1 MYKFYRAN
9 PRNKSLMIV
18 SPNHIVTNI
27 VICQSG
33 SGQMSVSATD
43 PKFDKAHSFY
53 LKKFLVVL
61 ARNKIR
67 RVNQKRKRLSWS
79 CIVPVAGDDSDIVG
93 ATATDTNLSG
103 LDMLS

>member
-1 MYKFYRAN
+1 MK
-9 PRNKSLMIV
+9 V
-18 SPNHIVTNI
+18 SPNLIVTNI

-33 SGQMSVSATD
+33 SGQLSVSATD
-43 PKFDKAHSFY
+43 PEFDEAHSFY
-53 LKKFLVVL
+53 LKKSKVSCCSC
-61 ARNKIR
+61 ARNEIR